1 MKVLILCTGNS
12 CRSQMAQAFLQSF
25 DKTLK
30 VFSAGTEPAY
40 RINRYAIQVMSE
52 IGIDISHQNPKHV
65 DKFLNEEWDYVI
77 TVCGG
82 ANETCPAFIGKVKQ
96 RWHLGFEDPA
106 LATGIDEEILSVFRK
121 SRDEINEGFKAF
133 YNSQIL
139 GKHSCGCCG

>member
-1 MKVLILCTGNS
+1 
-12 CRSQMAQAFLQSF
+12 MAQAFLQSF

-106 LATGIDEEILSVFRK
+106 EATGIDEEILSVFRK

-133 YNSQIL
+133 YDSQIL
-139 GKHSCGCCG
+139 GKHGCGCCG